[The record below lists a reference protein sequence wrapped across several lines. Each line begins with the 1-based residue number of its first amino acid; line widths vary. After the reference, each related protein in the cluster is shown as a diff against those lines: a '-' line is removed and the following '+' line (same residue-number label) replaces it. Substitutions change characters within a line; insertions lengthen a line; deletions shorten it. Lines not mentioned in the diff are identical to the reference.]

1 MLESIGIVA
10 LIAVIGGSVGVAVV
24 NENGLSQE
32 EVTVTEQDQIIDQEA
47 TIKNSTAN
55 WHDVIE

>member
-10 LIAVIGGSVGVAVV
+10 LIAVISGGVGVAVV

>member
-32 EVTVTEQDQIIDQEA
+32 EVTVTEQDQILDQEA